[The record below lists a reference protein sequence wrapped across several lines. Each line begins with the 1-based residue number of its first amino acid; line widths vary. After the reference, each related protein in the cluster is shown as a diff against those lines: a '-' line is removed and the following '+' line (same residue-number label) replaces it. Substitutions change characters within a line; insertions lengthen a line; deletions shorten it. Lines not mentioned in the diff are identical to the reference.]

1 VAYLPGA
8 FAAQPARRL
17 GGKPHGQCH
26 SRHSRVIGKL
36 GNRAHYEYD
45 ESDVKKIVAALN
57 KEIDALKV
65 RMTDKGTKVA
75 VDFKL

>member
-1 VAYLPGA
+1 MP
-8 FAAQPARRL
+8 FAPFASLA
-17 GGKPHGQCH
+17 
-26 SRHSRVIGKL
+26 SF

-45 ESDVKKIVAALN
+45 ESDVKKIVAALS